1 MINQKMSKFQ
11 KGFKQEINN
20 FKKKVLL
27 RPKTR
32 RILMLINMKLTHS
45 S

>member
-1 MINQKMSKFQ
+1 MINQKMSKLQ